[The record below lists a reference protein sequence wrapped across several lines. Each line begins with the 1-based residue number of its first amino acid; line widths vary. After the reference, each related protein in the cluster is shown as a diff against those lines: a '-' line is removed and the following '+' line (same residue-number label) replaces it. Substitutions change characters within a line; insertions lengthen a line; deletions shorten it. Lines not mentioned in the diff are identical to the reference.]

1 MTHALTCRE
10 LTEFVA
16 DYLAGQLASERRA
29 LFEEHLG
36 ECPECHAYLRSYAV
50 TMRLAKNAYDDEPA
64 PAEVPERLVR
74 AILAACRT

>member
-16 DYLAGQLASERRA
+16 DYLAGELAPKRRA

-36 ECPECHAYLRSYAV
+36 ECPECYAYLRSYAG
-50 TMRLAKNAYDDEPA
+50 TMRLAKNAYHDEPA

-74 AILAACRT
+74 AILAARRT